1 MTKTKRTEGE
11 KMARSIYGKVVK
23 VLVDDQTTR
32 KRKVMKGFEDVDGNV
47 YFVSPVV
54 RVDGRTY
61 EISPKPNRRGY
72 HVIVKPFRGS
82 RVKSRF

>member
-1 MTKTKRTEGE
+1 
-11 KMARSIYGKVVK
+11 MARDIYGKVVN

-32 KRKVMKGFEDVDGNV
+32 RRKVMKGYEDVDGNV

-61 EISPKPNRRGY
+61 EITPRKNRRGY
-72 HVIVKPFRGS
+72 HEIVKPFVGD
-82 RVKSRF
+82 RVDSRF